1 MSSKEILV
9 VGSKVKAL
17 VSSEKMRS
25 DGNLVEAVSA
35 KVETLVQDAIERARK
50 NGRSTV
56 RPQDL

>member
-9 VGSKVKAL
+9 VGSKVKAI
-17 VSSEKMRS
+17 VSNEKMRS
-25 DGNLVEAVSA
+25 DGSLVEAVSA
-35 KVETLVQDAIERARK
+35 KVETMMHDAIERARK